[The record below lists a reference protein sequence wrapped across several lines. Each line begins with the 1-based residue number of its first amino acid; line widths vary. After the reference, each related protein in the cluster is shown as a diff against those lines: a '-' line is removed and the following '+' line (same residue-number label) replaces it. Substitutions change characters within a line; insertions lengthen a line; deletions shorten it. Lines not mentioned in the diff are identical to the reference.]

1 MAESAPQVIDLDS
14 LLQPIDGENPSGESL
29 QYSGIYDEIRE
40 ARRSE
45 ENLAQGD
52 WQRDTKVA
60 DWNKVL
66 DLTIPALQTQTKD
79 LQIGA
84 WLTEAITKLHG
95 FKGVRD
101 GLNLMKGLHEI
112 FWDTLYP
119 EIDEGDMEARGNA
132 LAWMDKQV
140 SDALREAPIT
150 GGSGQTLNFVQYEE
164 SKLFDIPENL
174 DSLPSDQFEKMTAL
188 RQQAEEEKKITGDM
202 WRKAYAGSRRAFYDQ
217 ALLTINECWE
227 AYQGLDRIMDEK
239 FGNQTPGLGELR
251 KNLDLVKTAIEKF
264 AKEKKALEPT
274 EEELAA
280 GSAGEGGEEMIDGEG
295 GVVVAGGVGVAT
307 GPVRS
312 RQDALKRLN
321 DVAEY
326 FRRNEPHSPVSY
338 LVNRA
343 VKWGQMPLDT
353 WLAEVVKDTGTLGQ
367 LQDLLGINAYG
378 STDDGSGGGS
388 SGGGDGSSG
397 W

>member
-1 MAESAPQVIDLDS
+1 MAESAPQVIDIDA

-60 DWNKVL
+60 DWGKVL
-66 DLTIPALQTQTKD
+66 ELTIPALTTQTKD

-101 GLNLMKGLHEI
+101 GLIMMKGLHEN

-164 SKLFDIPENL
+164 SKLFDIPENF
-174 DSLPSDQFEKMTAL
+174 DSLPSDQHEKMTAL
-188 RQQAEEEKKITGDM
+188 KQQAEEEKKITGDM

-251 KNLDLVKTAIEKF
+251 KNLDLVKTAIERF

-280 GSAGEGGEEMIDGEG
+280 GSAGEGGEEMVDGE
-295 GVVVAGGVGVAT
+295 GVVVAGGAGVAT

-367 LQDLLGINAYG
+367 LQDLLGINQYG
-378 STDDGSGGGS
+378 GGDDGSGGG
-388 SGGGDGSSG
+388 GGGDGSSG